1 MSITDIKKTKAPNLG
16 TTYFRLER
24 LERTLHIAI
33 RCSDKT
39 YNSEIIRQEI
49 ISNYDIDCEERSKIV
64 KQGEELAEK
73 LWDIKLSA
81 TAALESYVPHDMRCD
96 FENDAAERLDEWLA
110 EIRATKESI
119 AARYESLWIEE

>member
-1 MSITDIKKTKAPNLG
+1 MSITDINKTKAPNLG

-24 LERTLHIAI
+24 LEQGLHIAI
-33 RCSDKT
+33 RCRDKT

-49 ISNYDIDCEERSKIV
+49 ISNYDIDWEERSKIV
-64 KQGEELAEK
+64 KQAEELAEN

-81 TAALESYVPHDMRCD
+81 TAALEPHVPHDMRWD
-96 FENDAAERLDEWLA
+96 FENDAAERLDECLA

-119 AARYESLWIEE
+119 AARYEGW

>member
-33 RCSDKT
+33 RCKYKT

-49 ISNYDIDCEERSKIV
+49 ISNHDIDWEERSKIV
-64 KQGEELAEK
+64 KQAEELAEK

-81 TAALESYVPHDMRCD
+81 TAALEPYIPHDMRCD
-96 FENDAAERLDEWLA
+96 FENDAAEGLNECLA

-119 AARYESLWIEE
+119 AARYESW

>member
-1 MSITDIKKTKAPNLG
+1 MPISNIKKTKAPNLG

-24 LERTLHIAI
+24 LEQTLHIEI
-33 RCSDKT
+33 CCRDKT

-49 ISNYDIDCEERSKIV
+49 ISNHDIDWEERSKVV
-64 KQGEELAEK
+64 KQAEELAEK

-81 TAALESYVPHDMRCD
+81 AAAFEPYVPYDMRCD
-96 FENDAAERLDEWLA
+96 FENDAAERLDEYLA

-119 AARYESLWIEE
+119 AARYESW